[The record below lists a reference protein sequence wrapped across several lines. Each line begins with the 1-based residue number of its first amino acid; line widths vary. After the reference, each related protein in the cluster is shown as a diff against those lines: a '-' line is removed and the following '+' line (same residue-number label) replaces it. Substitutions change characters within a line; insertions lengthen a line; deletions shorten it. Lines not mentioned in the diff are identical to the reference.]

1 LSTSDFEFAYFLLNL
16 MFRSKDETKIGSAE
30 LLEAIPLRR
39 FGYQTKGLLLRCS
52 GRMNRSSGKFEEE
65 ID

>member
-1 LSTSDFEFAYFLLNL
+1 

-30 LLEAIPLRR
+30 LLEAIPLHR

-52 GRMNRSSGKFEEE
+52 GRITRSSGKIEEE
-65 ID
+65 IDYNMDAL